1 MGSCRGAPWY
11 AELRRRPGCRRRCG
25 RRKKKRGLVAGT
37 GRRTSRPRKEWR
49 EKPIPDEGG
58 EAADRQRAK
67 AGCRRC
73 PELKL
78 GLGCSSRGSGS
89 FRREQH
95 ANCAGEDAQVQAQ
108 APVLD
113 VGEIKVHVEFERRTV
128 ASGNLPETGDAG
140 FHVKAPVVVK
150 FVMADLVHRMRTL
163 SNQTHLPA
171 QHVPELREF

>member
-25 RRKKKRGLVAGT
+25 RRRKKRGPVAGT
-37 GRRTSRPRKEWR
+37 GRRTSRPRRGWR

-73 PELKL
+73 PRLKL
-78 GLGCSSRGSGS
+78 VRGCSSRGLGS
-89 FRREQH
+89 FRREEH
-95 ANCAGEDAQVQAQ
+95 ANCASEDTQVQAQ
-108 APVLD
+108 APILD
-113 VGEIKVHVEFERRTV
+113 VGEIEVHVDLERRTV
-128 ASGNLPETGDAG
+128 ASGNLPETGHAG

-150 FVMADLVHRMRTL
+150 FVMAGLVRRMR
-163 SNQTHLPA
+163 
-171 QHVPELREF
+171 

>member
-11 AELRRRPGCRRRCG
+11 AELRRRTGSRRRCG

-49 EKPIPDEGG
+49 EKPMPDEGG

-73 PELKL
+73 PRLKL
-78 GLGCSSRGSGS
+78 VRDCSWRGSGS

-95 ANCAGEDAQVQAQ
+95 ANCAGKDAQIQEQ
-108 APVLD
+108 PPVLD
-113 VGEIKVHVEFERRTV
+113 EGGIKVQVDFERRTV
-128 ASGNLPETGDAG
+128 WTWIRPETG
-140 FHVKAPVVVK
+140 
-150 FVMADLVHRMRTL
+150 
-163 SNQTHLPA
+163 
-171 QHVPELREF
+171 E